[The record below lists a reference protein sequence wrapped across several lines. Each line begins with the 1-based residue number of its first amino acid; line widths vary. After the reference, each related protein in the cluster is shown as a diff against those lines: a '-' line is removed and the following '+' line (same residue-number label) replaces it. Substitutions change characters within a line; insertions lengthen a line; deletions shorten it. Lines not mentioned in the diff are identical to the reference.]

1 MVQPDAKQVDRR
13 LLQVMLPPIT
23 KLMQASSALGL
34 ETVKLHVNNSF
45 PLQVMLVKFFRIQ
58 RMLTVDLP
66 MSSLTGTMLREKARA
81 WF

>member
-23 KLMQASSALGL
+23 KLMQASNTLGL
-34 ETVKLHVNNSF
+34 ESVKLHVRISF
-45 PLQVMLVKFFRIQ
+45 LFQVMLAKFFRIQ
-58 RMLTVDLP
+58 RVPTSDLQLI
-66 MSSLTGTMLREKARA
+66 SLTGTQFREKARD

>member
-23 KLMQASSALGL
+23 KLMQASNTLGL
-34 ETVKLHVNNSF
+34 ESVKLHVRISF
-45 PLQVMLVKFFRIQ
+45 LFQVMLAKFFRIQ
-58 RMLTVDLP
+58 RVPTSDLQLI
-66 MSSLTGTMLREKARA
+66 SLTGTVFREKARD

>member
-23 KLMQASSALGL
+23 KLMQASSTLGL
-34 ETVKLHVNNSF
+34 ESVKLHVNSSF

-66 MSSLTGTMLREKARA
+66 MSSLTGTVFREKARA